1 MRGFLAKLCK
11 KNGIAKRILSMSLAV
26 LMALTTLQALPAGI
40 LVAKAAEAPTFAV
53 TDDIAVKVGST
64 TYPMSLFTNVGWETV
79 VALEAGSCTG
89 TIVQNDTETSVTKTT
104 NIDAAG
110 NYCFRLAGG
119 ELTITA
125 ATTDTATIVGSLGP
139 LGYSNDWKVD
149 DTNAD
154 MTYIGGNW
162 WLGELTFAELQTDA
176 TVTYKV
182 AMNHAWGTSYGDDGG
197 GGNITAVV
205 PAGRT
210 SFRVLLN
217 KNTGWVYDDVSAGF
231 ANINSKGYS
240 VNPFADNSVT
250 LAGSMNGWNGTD
262 NSKKFTQVPNSYGLY
277 TYQETFV
284 AGDYQYKCTING
296 NWPDG
301 DNYSFSIAEDTAVMF
316 VYDAASNTLY
326 DTVNDK
332 ATIDELFA
340 LVKEEPKVPFEGN
353 VTVHYKNDSS
363 MESVYA
369 YAWEPSNTSNQFLG
383 GWPGLKLTENST
395 NDGWYGNTVS
405 LDLVDRVFNII
416 FNNGKNEN
424 DGQIKTKDI
433 TVALEESTT
442 EVWITGGVGADAVI
456 STSAPNDWDDEGS
469 YTKEVTLHYYNAS
482 GWSNVYADLMDGS
495 NDIGTAFPGAQATN
509 EKGDWYK
516 VTVPGL
522 SVDAAKVVMN
532 DGTDANKD
540 AALDIALSNPTNEY
554 WIKGGEVLT
563 TNPDAL
569 KSPVVNGTSVTF
581 NYEDKND
588 AYTSL
593 SIMGINN
600 DWTTGIDFGTKV
612 DGVFSKTVTLTPGY
626 YEYKFRETGTNN
638 WFNDDLNSNKATGG
652 NNILIVSGM
661 YSSDALAVEKG
672 QDLVLPSTLSYVD
685 AAGNAG
691 TKTVTYALAD
701 NSDNDVTL
709 SNGTLNVAASSELT
723 SVDVIAT
730 ATDDAEITATLTVK
744 LNAAGVEVLKSPVV
758 NGTKVTFN
766 YEDTA
771 GTANT
776 VVARGSWD
784 AWGADVKFTKGEN
797 DVWAA
802 TMNVAP
808 NKYQYKFIVNGGYI
822 NDPLNGKTEGNDN
835 NNVLIVPGLYADNEL
850 IAEKNVALDLPT
862 TLNSIDA
869 EGTKSTAT
877 VTYTLKNAEDASFAT
892 LSGST
897 LTIAPSAD
905 KDEVILIASNG
916 AGLSSEVKVS
926 IVEKL
931 YTYTIYAYS
940 PIASRMS
947 INETSLWLWD
957 SADETDLADANYP
970 FTSTEVLADGKTWLK
985 MEITLP
991 CAQQLGLILR
1001 YKESWDKWQTENMF
1015 YSNADRTD
1023 QTIYLVDGLTE
1034 VVDDINDVQE
1044 VSKLIIEYTSSDGTY
1059 TNPYVEAWYNGY
1071 SYKEDGNT
1079 KNFTFNF
1086 ENVNGKYIATVP
1098 VAVGSVDKTVGFN
1111 VYNKGNI
1118 DKESQSITIKAGEK
1132 VTKVKYANGAIA
1144 SIVPD
1149 SSSYVAD
1156 RANSKISFY
1165 YRDDA
1170 LFAANNMHSISS
1182 VKLAVR
1188 TVIGDANP
1196 ADCEERQVDMTWDAA
1211 EERFKLENQAF
1222 PANCDI
1228 YYYYIVDGTPTQ
1240 DVKNARRA
1248 TVSGQEYSM
1257 VKNRVYAINLTAS
1270 VKYADMTYN
1279 DGNVLYVDFTEV
1291 AGFNPEK
1298 VYADLSAVGLGSKV
1312 EVDKEL
1318 MALSFGCLEG
1328 TSTGAKTIEIT
1339 LVDDS
1344 DMIYTATTTVNVKA
1358 RTKTANTDSKLGT
1371 FDWDEAVIYFA
1382 VTDRFFDGN
1391 ANNNTGDDA
1400 EAYDPAD
1407 PGKYHGG
1414 DLAGLTKKIDYL
1426 YDLGVNT
1433 IWLTPIVDNSNGDY
1447 GNAQDGA
1454 YYAYHGYWASDFT
1467 KLNPHLGTK
1476 AELKALID
1484 AAHAKGMKIMVDVV
1498 VNHGGYGEADT
1509 FNNIIPGMVRDQA
1522 NMAPGD
1528 IKFSLSGLPDFMTED
1543 PEVREQIIEWQTNWM
1558 TEFDIDFYRVDT
1570 VKHVENTTWNAF
1582 KNALVE
1588 KNQDFKLI
1596 GEYYDAGYL
1605 NDFEQLDTGRMDSVL
1620 DFNFNDLMLKLVNE
1634 DLAGIEKALGER
1646 NIILTNTA
1654 TVGSFNSS
1662 HDEDGLLYTM
1672 RQSKGDWAD
1681 SLMKVAATFQA
1692 TAKGQPVIYY
1702 GEEIG
1707 LTGTKEWP
1715 AYTNRPDFDWNAQAT
1730 QAADS
1735 NSMYNHYKKV
1745 LNIRRDYSEVFAKGT
1760 RKAVTADSTLGYEV
1774 FSRSYEDTTIYVGV
1788 NVHGTDRQ
1796 AKFFVPGATGSVYKD
1811 LYSGKT
1817 YKVAADGSIT
1827 VTIPMAQNG
1836 GTAILVGTGVAVQDT
1851 NEITVKVHYTR
1862 DGGDYTGWNLWAWS
1876 ESGLGGAQ
1884 YNFVEENG
1892 EMVATVKKIPGR
1904 TTSRLGYHT
1913 RLNEWDAQDYGSDQW
1928 IDLKDIVSGTVH
1940 YYINASR
1947 TGGTRVL
1954 GSDAIVGNK
1963 INSAKY
1969 DRKTNTVVVTMPQ
1982 AIVGTAQEA
1991 FEIICTSTGELIG
2004 ISGADRNGTVYT
2016 LELAKDIT
2024 SLEALLMSYTIKYD
2038 GYTYN
2043 VTTPNLYSSDEFESA
2058 YAYDGDD
2065 LGLTY
2070 TSSASTFKLWAPTAD
2085 SVTLNIYEG
2094 GTAGTADKI
2103 ASYPMTGGT
2112 RNEKGV
2118 WTYVANGDLNGKYY
2132 TYSVNVANKV
2142 NEVCDPYARTTGV
2155 NGKRAMILDLSKTNP
2170 DGWAA
2175 DKNAVRHDGMAYTDA
2190 VIYELHVRDL
2200 TIDSSSG
2207 VDSKYQGKFMG
2218 LTQTGTKTA
2227 GGNPTALDHMINLGI
2242 THLHLIP
2249 VYDYGSVDE
2258 TKLDTPQFNWG
2269 YDPVNYNVPEGS
2281 YSTNPYDGSVRV
2293 KEMKQMIKT
2302 LHDNNINVI
2311 MDVVYNHVY
2320 DAETFAF
2327 NQVVPKYFSRTNADG
2342 TYSSRSGCGNDTASE
2357 RAMVHKYIVDSILY
2371 WHNEYHIDGFR
2382 FDLVGLIDVNTINAL
2397 VADVHAIDPD
2407 IIFYGEGWDMDSTAI
2422 SKDIP
2427 LAKQGNASKT
2437 PGFGYFS
2444 DNIRNGIAG
2453 SDDKGNGWIW
2463 GNASDSD
2470 LSALTLGKSWW
2481 TTNPSQTINY
2491 VSCHDNYTLMDKINV
2506 VAAKYHGKEA
2516 VTSYDYTPGEYQVAQ
2531 NNLSAAMYMF
2541 SEGIPLIHAGEDF
2554 LRTKLDESGE
2564 VIHNSYKSPDY
2575 VNKMRWSNLDKDIY
2589 KDTTDYYKG
2598 LIEFRKNHAVLR
2610 LADAAS
2616 VASYVT
2622 SQVHSTGVI
2631 VNTFSGS
2638 APNEVSDGIVTIF
2651 NATGNAV
2658 TISGKYGI
2666 TNGTTWKVCVNKDDA
2681 GTDVLATITNGSVTV
2696 PAHSA
2701 MALVKGETVDN
2712 NSIYKTNNRVT
2723 LTLDKATL
2731 TTGIGGVVALTA
2743 TTNTPATLTWVSS
2756 DTNVAT
2762 VDEMGRVTAV
2772 ATGSATITVSTY
2784 HGVEAT
2790 CTVTVTDEVVPAT
2803 ITIDK
2808 TELTLVEGE
2817 SETLVIT
2824 VSPVTE
2830 TATYSSTDETV
2841 ATIDSTGKVTAL
2853 KAGSTTVTAALADG
2867 QSVSCVV
2874 TVTPAP
2880 VEETVALNKT
2890 SLVLEIGDSETLT
2903 ATVTPA
2909 GTKVSF
2915 SSKDTNVATVDAN
2928 GKVTAGVEG
2937 KTEIVVVTA
2946 AGKTAICTVTVTKTT
2961 TPSNPGSSSGPGTAA
2976 PAPTP
2981 STPSTPSTG
2990 GDNASD
2996 GASDGA
3002 NTGVAPILPKPP
3014 VEDEVEEDFFVET
3027 EAEEEVPENVEEVTP
3042 IVDEKL
3048 QAAIKAETKELI
3060 EDIINDEVAEGTVTA
3075 ETLKNIKDARAAGE
3089 GIVTEIIVD
3098 TVDESTID
3106 NDVKAALEKALAD
3119 SVKDKTGAET
3129 EIAQYLDL
3137 SVLLKTT
3144 SGKELG
3150 TINKMSKNITFT
3162 IAIPKELEKEGR
3174 AFVVLRMHE
3183 GETTVLETKM
3193 NADGTLSFQTDRFS
3207 TYALAYIDA
3216 LAEDVVDDAEDVTP
3230 DETTPDGQSQQ
3241 KEEGGNYTTFIII
3254 GLIIVILAA
3263 LFIIFF
3269 VLKDKK
3275 DKK

>member
-1 MRGFLAKLCK
+1 MPFWQFRLRKLTKKIKGKGKKKMRGFLAKLCK

-40 LVAKAAEAPTFAV
+40 LMAHAE
-53 TDDIAVKVGST
+53 
-64 TYPMSLFTNVGWETV
+64 ET
-79 VALEAGSCTG
+79 
-89 TIVQNDTETSVTKTT
+89 
-104 NIDAAG
+104 
-110 NYCFRLAGG
+110 
-119 ELTITA
+119 
-125 ATTDTATIVGSLGP
+125 
-139 LGYSNDWKVD
+139 
-149 DTNAD
+149 
-154 MTYIGGNW
+154 
-162 WLGELTFAELQTDA
+162 
-176 TVTYKV
+176 
-182 AMNHAWGTSYGDDGG
+182 
-197 GGNITAVV
+197 
-205 PAGRT
+205 
-210 SFRVLLN
+210 
-217 KNTGWVYDDVSAGF
+217 
-231 ANINSKGYS
+231 
-240 VNPFADNSVT
+240 
-250 LAGSMNGWNGTD
+250 
-262 NSKKFTQVPNSYGLY
+262 
-277 TYQETFV
+277 
-284 AGDYQYKCTING
+284 
-296 NWPDG
+296 
-301 DNYSFSIAEDTAVMF
+301 
-316 VYDAASNTLY
+316 
-326 DTVNDK
+326 
-332 ATIDELFA
+332 
-340 LVKEEPKVPFEGN
+340 
-353 VTVHYKNDSS
+353 
-363 MESVYA
+363 
-369 YAWEPSNTSNQFLG
+369 
-383 GWPGLKLTENST
+383 GLKVHF
-395 NDGWYGNTVS
+395 D
-405 LDLVDRVFNII
+405 
-416 FNNGKNEN
+416 
-424 DGQIKTKDI
+424 
-433 TVALEESTT
+433 
-442 EVWITGGVGADAVI
+442 
-456 STSAPNDWDDEGS
+456 
-469 YTKEVTLHYYNAS
+469 NAS
-482 GWSNVYADLMDGS
+482 GWENVYVHRWGTVTESSWPGS
-495 NDIGTAFPGAQATN
+495 QMTEKDANGWYVADIGNVSGAGEIGLIFNNNSGTQTANIKYVHGADVTDLYISGGQKAGRSTVTTAKPESWTGTLTVYAQSASGLAAYMWKNGGEKINGEWASPTKAFEAVDGHDGWYEVVLNNLTIEDGMINLILHETSGNAQTGDCLFALEPGVDNKIWVTGGTSATN
-509 EKGDWYK
+509 DSISHQEPAGWSSAVKSPIVNGTSVTFNYEIPQVANDEVYIRGILNDWTTGVAFSSYTDGVYTHTMTLAPGTYEYKFYDATNSWKVDPLNANKTTGDNPNSIVYI
-516 VTVPGL
+516 PGL
-522 SVDAAKVVMN
+522 ICEETVTIEK
-532 DGTDANKD
+532 GTDADLPATVNYLNADGTKTPKAVTWALKNDSDSSFATVKNGGTKLNVNAESNATTIELTATATDD
-540 AALDIALSNPTNEY
+540 AALKVNVTVNLNEA
-554 WIKGGEVLT
+554 GVVV
-563 TNPDAL
+563 L

-581 NYEDKND
+581 NYENST
-588 AYTSL
+588 A
-593 SIMGINN
+593 
-600 DWTTGIDFGTKV
+600 TTVVVKGGWDSWAGEIALVKGQDNVWSVEKELV
-612 DGVFSKTVTLTPGY
+612 PGK
-626 YEYKFRETGTNN
+626 YEYKFIVDGDYIQDPLNANTVDPNN
-638 WFNDDLNSNKATGG
+638 NQSNS
-652 NNILIVSGM
+652 IVIVSGM
-661 YSSDALAVEKG
+661 YSSETLAVEKG
-672 QDLVLPSTLSYVD
+672 QDLALPSTLNYVD

-691 TKTVTYALAD
+691 TKTVTYALVD
-701 NSDNDVTL
+701 DSDNDVTL

-758 NGTKVTFN
+758 NGTTVTFN
-766 YEDTA
+766 YQGDNT
-771 GTANT
+771 TTT

-784 AWGADVKFTKGEN
+784 AWSADVKFTKGEN
-797 DVWAA
+797 DVWSA
-802 TMNVAP
+802 TMDVAP
-808 NKYQYKFIVNGGYI
+808 NKYTYKFIVNGTYI
-822 NDPLNGKTEGNDN
+822 ADPLNGKTEGNDN

-850 IAEKNVALDLPT
+850 IAEKNIPLALPT

-877 VTYTLKNAEDASFAT
+877 VTYTLKNDEDASFAT

-897 LTIAPSAD
+897 LTIASNAN
-905 KDEVILIASNG
+905 KEEVILIASNG

-1086 ENVNGKYIATVP
+1086 ANVNGKYIATVP
-1098 VAVGSVDKTVGFN
+1098 VAVGSVDKAVGFN
-1111 VYNKGNI
+1111 VYNNGNI

-1188 TVIGDANP
+1188 KVIGDANP
-1196 ADCEERQVDMTWDAA
+1196 ADCEEETVNMTWDAA

-1298 VYADLSAVGLGSKV
+1298 VYADLSALGLGSKV
-1312 EVDKEL
+1312 EVDTEL

-1328 TSTGAKTIEIT
+1328 TSTGAKTIEVT

-1344 DMIYTATTTVNVKA
+1344 DMTYTASTTVNVKA
-1358 RTKTANTDSKLGT
+1358 RNKGTD

-1447 GNAQDGA
+1447 GNAEDGA

-1558 TEFDIDFYRVDT
+1558 TEFDIDYYRVDT

-1588 KNQDFKLI
+1588 QNQDFKLI

-1605 NDFEQLDTGRMDSVL
+1605 NDFEQLDTGRMDAVL
-1620 DFNFNDLMLKLVNE
+1620 DFDFNDLMARLVNE
-1634 DLAGIEKALGER
+1634 DLAGIEAALGER

-1715 AYTNRPDFDWNAQAT
+1715 AYTNRPDFDWDEQAE
-1730 QAADS
+1730 QAADD
-1735 NSMYNHYKKV
+1735 NSMFNHYKKV

-1760 RKAVTADSTLGYEV
+1760 RKAVAADSALGYEV

-1796 AKFFVPGATGSVYKD
+1796 AKFFVPGATGSVYTD

-1817 YKVAADGSIT
+1817 YKVASDGSIT

-1836 GTAILVGTGVAVQDT
+1836 GTAILVGTGVAVKDT

-1884 YNFVEENG
+1884 YDFVEENG

-1940 YYINASR
+1940 YYINSSK

-1954 GSDAIVGNK
+1954 GSDAVVGNK
-1963 INSAKY
+1963 INSANY

-1982 AIVGTAQEA
+1982 AIVGTAQDA
-1991 FEIICTSTGELIG
+1991 FTIKCTSTGETIG

-2016 LELAKDIT
+2016 LALAKDLT
-2024 SLEALLMSYTIKYD
+2024 SLEALLMSYTIAYD

-2043 VTTPNLYSSDEFESA
+2043 LTTPNLYSSDEFESA
-2058 YAYDGDD
+2058 YAYDGND

-2132 TYSVNVANKV
+2132 TYSVDVANKV

-2155 NGKRAMILDLSKTNP
+2155 NGKRAMILDLSTTNP

-2293 KEMKQMIKT
+2293 AEMKQMIKT

-2506 VAAKYHGKEA
+2506 VANKYHGKEA

-2666 TNGTTWKVCVNKDDA
+2666 TNGTEWKVCVNKDDA
-2681 GTDVLATITNGSVTV
+2681 GTAVLDTIATGSVTV

-2701 MALVKGETVDN
+2701 MVLVKGETVDT
-2712 NSIYKTNNRVT
+2712 NSIYDQNNSVT
-2723 LTLDKATL
+2723 LDLDKTTL

-2743 TTNTPATLTWVSS
+2743 TTSTPATLTWVS
-2756 DTNVAT
+2756 DNETVAT
-2762 VDEMGRVTAV
+2762 VDELGRVTAK
-2772 ATGSATITVSTY
+2772 AAGTANITVSTY

-2790 CTVTVTDEVVPAT
+2790 CVVTVTNDPVEPS

-2808 TELTLVEGE
+2808 TTLSLEEGKT
-2817 SETLVIT
+2817 ETLVIT
-2824 VSPVTE
+2824 VSPVGT
-2830 TATYSSTDETV
+2830 TATYTSSDESV
-2841 ATIDSTGKVTAL
+2841 ATIDATGKVTAV
-2853 KAGSTTVTAALADG
+2853 KEGTATVTATIDDEHK
-2867 QSVSCVV
+2867 VSCVV

-2880 VEETVALNKT
+2880 VEETVTLNKT
-2890 SLVLEIGDSETLT
+2890 SLALKVGASETLT

-2915 SSKDTNVATVDAN
+2915 SSKDTDVATVDAN
-2928 GKVTAGVEG
+2928 GKVTAVAEG
-2937 KTEIVVVTA
+2937 ETEIVVATA
-2946 AGKTAICTVTVTKTT
+2946 AGKTAICTVTVTKVTT
-2961 TPSNPGSSSGPGTAA
+2961 PSTPSNPGASGGSGTVE
-2976 PAPTP
+2976 PSP

-3014 VEDEVEEDFFVET
+3014 VEDEVEEEFFVET

-3060 EDIINDEVAEGTVTA
+3060 EDIINDEVAEGTITA
-3075 ETLKNIKDARAAGE
+3075 ETLKNIKDARADGE
-3089 GIVTEIIVD
+3089 GIITEIIVD
-3098 TVDESTID
+3098 TVDESSVD
-3106 NDVKAALEKALAD
+3106 SDVKAALEKALAD
-3119 SVKDKTGAET
+3119 SVKDKKGAET
-3129 EIAQYLDL
+3129 KIAQYLDL
-3137 SVLLKTT
+3137 SVLLKTA

-3150 TINKMSKNITFT
+3150 TVNKLSKNITFT

-3216 LAEDVVDDAEDVTP
+3216 LAEDVVDDTEDVTT
-3230 DETTPDGQSQQ
+3230 DETTPDEQSQQ

-3275 DKK
+3275 NKK